1 MYTIPLHPNVQCL
14 KCFKYF
20 TVKKRGKCTHI
31 HNSMDT
37 GQYVNLR
44 WMKIDDSG
52 FYCLFTCR
60 FFFFYVGCCCELN
73 SIRVTANHSGEKKN
87 HPIVRS
93 WMVVYW
99 RYKRNEPCPMNGHN
113 YSKFC
118 FDNNITG
125 RVSVFGVHFRDYIW
139 QVVHLLFVRSVT
151 TIECS
156 RFFGF
161 SSALQLWFIPVANQ
175 ATNASVEII
184 SILLSFK
191 NTRSTRFRFQ

>member
-1 MYTIPLHPNVQCL
+1 MENAHTYTIAWTLANMWIWDEWKSTTVV
-14 KCFKYF
+14 F
-20 TVKKRGKCTHI
+20 TV
-31 HNSMDT
+31 SLL
-37 GQYVNLR
+37 V
-44 WMKIDDSG
+44 DS
-52 FYCLFTCR
+52 
-60 FFFFYVGCCCELN
+60 FFYVGCCCELN
-73 SIRVTANHSGEKKN
+73 SIRVTANHSGKKKN